1 MIDGALQ
8 LMLASHQGIG
18 MDLDI
23 HAFELGQRRIGDG
36 VQGFTG
42 GVRHQM
48 DMKFLLHKLFPIAPR
63 IAFMPASA
71 PCGQAKIGDGCA
83 RYPQIR
89 DLASG

>member
-1 MIDGALQ
+1 MFA
-8 LMLASHQGIG
+8 AHQGVG
-18 MDLDI
+18 MNLNIDAL
-23 HAFELGQRRIGDG
+23 ELGQRGIDDG
-36 VQGFTG
+36 IQGFAG

-71 PCGQAKIGDGCA
+71 PCGQSQNRGCVCA
-83 RYPQIR
+83 ISSNQ